1 MNPVLKSAGN
11 LGKAIQQNRRRRRIR
26 DYDYEDDEE
35 GRLPGWVLWGFIFCF
50 FFLLI
55 LYAIL
60 RNR

>member
-26 DYDYEDDEE
+26 DYDYEDEDNEV
-35 GRLPGWVLWGFIFCF
+35 PGWVIWGGIFCF